1 MITKMIALSTMYD
14 NLTTHKIKKLNALMA
29 IHGNIVAICEHT
41 GLNRATIKRAA
52 EGKRVKVENLEAIV
66 TFLENF

>member
-1 MITKMIALSTMYD
+1 MITKMITLSTMYD
-14 NLTTHKIKKLNALMA
+14 NLTTHQIKKLNALMA

-52 EGKRVKVENLEAIV
+52 EGKRVKLENLEAIV

>member
-1 MITKMIALSTMYD
+1 MISLSAMYD
-14 NLTTHKIKKLNALMA
+14 ILDTDQIKKLNSLMA

-52 EGKRVKVENLEAIV
+52 EGKRVKLENLEAIV
-66 TFLENF
+66 NFLENF